1 MANIKKTNYDCK
13 VINQWESNGNET
25 NYEVEVSQDGNPLA
39 VFVIQLNNDANPPET
54 HQEVIK
60 THVANRLALMKM
72 EQKLVVQKPV
82 VSDFTI
88 NEADVE
94 KAKNPLGLPIEGI
107 R

>member
-1 MANIKKTNYDCK
+1 MAKERKASYDCK

-54 HQEVIK
+54 HQEAIK
-60 THVANRLALMKM
+60 THVTNRLALMKM
-72 EQKLVVQKPV
+72 EQKSVVQKPV

-94 KAKNPLGLPIEGI
+94 GANNPLGLPIEGI